1 MTVALNYEEIK
12 KDSQRKT
19 EIKYF
24 TNKCKWQ
31 KKKKLSEKIDW
42 KKFEKNNATITL
54 NGHAYVSKHNSGRE
68 KQVFF

>member
-1 MTVALNYEEIK
+1 MAK
-12 KDSQRKT
+12 
-19 EIKYF
+19 
-24 TNKCKWQ
+24 